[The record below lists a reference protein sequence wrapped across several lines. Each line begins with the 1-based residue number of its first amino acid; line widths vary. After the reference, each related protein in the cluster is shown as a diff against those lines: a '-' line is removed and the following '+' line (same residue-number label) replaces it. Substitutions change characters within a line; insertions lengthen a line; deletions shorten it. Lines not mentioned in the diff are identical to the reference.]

1 MVCLM
6 VSISGMTY
14 IEVLS
19 MGLKK
24 LTIQVPEELLERA
37 TAASG
42 QGITPTISRGLE
54 LMAASG
60 AYAKLRRLKGKVKFH
75 IKLAELRED

>member
-1 MVCLM
+1 MK
-6 VSISGMTY
+6 
-14 IEVLS
+14 
-19 MGLKK
+19 LKK

-42 QGITPTISRGLE
+42 QGITPTIRRGLE

-60 AYAKLRRLKGKVKFH
+60 AYGKLRRLKGKVKFH
-75 IKLAELRED
+75 VKLAELRED